1 MYFCVPFHS
10 EFEATAQR
18 PDLRYRAMPS
28 HCPIKVKLLN
38 GQHKVSGTH
47 MPLSRMQIQR
57 LFSIVSKRGFWKIVK
72 RITHHSLQESALN
85 VHIQVMLP

>member
-57 LFSIVSKRGFWKIVK
+57 LFSIVNKRGFWKIVK